1 MRTRKLLRDDMRTDI
16 WRVVAVA
23 GVFGMAADIAAAHED
38 RLNSNATHD
47 DRSSQT
53 ASRPQGADTSVLH
66 GFEKSVQ
73 SAPENNQQNAP
84 RTESSR
90 RREHDDGVGYELGE
104 ELVEGFMDVA
114 MTLLAEGGRS
124 TLRRLDPAADAPSHR
139 DDGDPSIP
147 FVRYDFGYQRVSA
160 RIDAHINRLEG
171 GYGPVALFL
180 EDYSFNETS
189 PASTLNIRR
198 HMLLYRMSGKLAEI
212 DIGLGE
218 SVISGMQRTA
228 VGAVSLRGRF
238 MLGEN
243 VSMEFMPIWG
253 GGMSDYELAL
263 QWGRQYGSLKTG
275 YRTLH
280 SPGASLSGPFAG
292 FALYF

>member
-1 MRTRKLLRDDMRTDI
+1 M
-16 WRVVAVA
+16 WRVVILA
-23 GVFGMAADIAAAHED
+23 GIFGMAVDIAAAHED
-38 RLNSNATHD
+38 NSSPN
-47 DRSSQT
+47 SS
-53 ASRPQGADTSVLH
+53 SSHGADTSVLH
-66 GFEKSVQ
+66 SFEKSVQ
-73 SAPENNQQNAP
+73 SAPENNRQNNPQTA
-84 RTESSR
+84 SSP

-104 ELVEGFMDVA
+104 EIIEGLLDVT
-114 MTLLAEGGRS
+114 MTILAEGGRS
-124 TLRRLDPAADAPSHR
+124 TLRRLDPAMDATLQR
-139 DDGDPSIP
+139 TDGDPSIP

-160 RIDAHINRLEG
+160 NIDAHINRLEG

-189 PASTLNIRR
+189 PASTLKIQR
-198 HMLLYRMSGKLAEI
+198 HMLLYRMSGKRAEI
-212 DIGLGE
+212 DMGLGE
-218 SVISGMQRTA
+218 SVISGMRRTT

-243 VSMEFMPIWG
+243 VSMEIMPVWG

-263 QWGRQYGSLKTG
+263 QWGRQYGSLKIG

-280 SPGASLSGPFAG
+280 SLDASLSGPFAG